1 MNNRPKYAVSAS
13 RWFLKAMDGTPSGW
27 PTTTSASIAA
37 NCATAINAALTVDKP
52 TLTSATTT
60 NIISIDTNPMSPYA
74 CDGATAHSHLSSMSI
89 WIPKRPDIASVRDS
103 VAWTI
108 FIYTSS
114 PLANRVGAHTP
125 DNLSVSSGIDCSSGL
140 AQTSIYRNQASK
152 KYKSCEN

>member
-1 MNNRPKYAVSAS
+1 
-13 RWFLKAMDGTPSGW
+13 MDGTPSGW

-37 NCATAINAALTVDKP
+37 NCATAINAAPTVANP

-74 CDGATAHSHLSSMSI
+74 CDGAAAHSHLSSMSI

-103 VAWTI
+103 AAWTI
-108 FIYTSS
+108 SIHTSS
-114 PLANRVGAHTP
+114 PLATTVGAHPP

-140 AQTSIYRNQASK
+140 AQTGIYENQASK
-152 KYKSCEN
+152 LQVIQNLSSSRSDSVVGWSR